1 MDNSNPI
8 GALEKL
14 ASFLEPG
21 GNQSAHLKP
30 MDDII
35 QYGNYFTQLSPFI
48 QVFGLDK
55 IHFVDGGA
63 IVQNPGPEFTEIE
76 HFFGFENELEFK
88 FNQTKG
94 FPCLSRPVPFC
105 LPGSKGRTRGTNTPN
120 KHPDDLVPE
129 KMTAIRNFYRAEME
143 NVFRLVHPDLDQK
156 DFCREPD
163 LYRFAWLKQFLC
175 SVIIR

>member
-48 QVFGLDK
+48 QVFGLEK

-88 FNQTKG
+88 FNRTKG
-94 FPCLSRPVPFC
+94 FPCLSRPVPYC
-105 LPGSKGRTRGTNTPN
+105 LSAAKGRTRGTGST
-120 KHPDDLVPE
+120 KPDDLVPD
-129 KMTAIRNFYRAEME
+129 KMATIRKSYRREME
-143 NVFRLVHPDLDQK
+143 NVFRLVHPDLQQK
-156 DFCREPD
+156 DFCHEPD
-163 LYRFAWLKQFLC
+163 LYRFAWLKKFLC
-175 SVIIR
+175 TVIVK